1 MYQAIDVVYSVD
13 AVRASDMSGNGK
25 KICKTII
32 TIEARIFPRLMFL
45 IRIL

>member
-1 MYQAIDVVYSVD
+1 MVYSTD
-13 AVRASDMSGNGK
+13 AVRDFDMSGDDK